1 MPADGTLAALTPA
14 EISASLPRHRQL
26 GQSTTLICDKQ
37 VRSTDLIAV
46 SYQEDFLLF
55 DASVLSSPPL
65 PLHGNSTNPFCV
77 YSLSKYRLPRCLV
90 LGADLEVMEISLA
103 MDTPDGIVL
112 NAALHESGNGTKRQ
126 IDCNAAIQSLSE

>member
-1 MPADGTLAALTPA
+1 MPA
-14 EISASLPRHRQL
+14 
-26 GQSTTLICDKQ
+26 
-37 VRSTDLIAV
+37 
-46 SYQEDFLLF
+46 
-55 DASVLSSPPL
+55 PL

-103 MDTPDGIVL
+103 MDTPDKIVL